1 MGKAGFPPTCPG
13 VLGLLGS
20 EQQSGGQQSVAVL
33 SLELEEAWGPVVSFA
48 APVPGGAG
56 GGANQSQLA
65 LCMAPLASPTRTPPQ
80 GACPL
85 PFTVCVV
92 PSHFGA
98 TVAVTERNT

>member
-56 GGANQSQLA
+56 GE
-65 LCMAPLASPTRTPPQ
+65 PTSHSWPFAWLPWLHLPE
-80 GACPL
+80 PL
-85 PFTVCVV
+85 PKEHVLCLLQYVL
-92 PSHFGA
+92 SHHILGPQLQ
-98 TVAVTERNT
+98 